1 MNKDYT
7 ITITVEICDCEDEQE
22 AISFVEDNILASGLS
37 QFNTDIE
44 AKEVS
49 DDN

>member
-7 ITITVEICDCEDEQE
+7 ITITVEICDFEDEQE

-49 DDN
+49 DE